1 MTTPHS
7 PPKRRTTRTR
17 VIRVLLFVAVAVSL
31 VITLRGL
38 DPGHLWAVVTDADPR
53 WLTLAVLANVASQV
67 TRALGWNAM
76 FTGSRIRLG
85 LLVRIEF
92 AVQAAAAVSPEG
104 VGEFVRVGY
113 LLREGVARTVTVTLM
128 LVRKF
133 FSSLGLVPFL
143 VVIWWPGS
151 GMPGWAV
158 AVAWAYLAV
167 LTVESLLIVRV
178 ARTPSAPAREGRL
191 RQIVFD
197 ARTALGPV
205 RRPRVFAEVG
215 AAGLVTRALDL
226 VAAAAVA
233 KALGLG
239 LSAAVLVLVLLS
251 VEVSNIMPTLP
262 GQVGTFE
269 AAVLAATA
277 GVLGQAEGLAFAL
290 VFHAQQVLP
299 QIPLGMM
306 TMAGRSLLPN
316 RSKQDPT

>member
-1 MTTPHS
+1 VTPTES
-7 PPKRRTTRTR
+7 PPKSRSTRHG
-17 VIRVLLFVAVAVSL
+17 VIRALLSAAVAVGL
-31 VITLRGL
+31 VFTLRGM
-38 DPGHLWAVVTDADPR
+38 DPDRLRAVLTDADPR
-53 WLTLAVLANVASQV
+53 WLAVAVVANVASQV

-76 FTGSRIRLG
+76 FTESRIRFP

-151 GMPGWAV
+151 GVPDWAV
-158 AVAWAYLAV
+158 GIAWAYLAV
-167 LTVESLLIVRV
+167 LTVESALIVRV

-191 RQIVFD
+191 RRIVFD
-197 ARTALGPV
+197 ARTSLGPV
-205 RRPRVFAEVG
+205 RHPRVFAEVG

-233 KALGLG
+233 KALDLR

-251 VEVSNIMPTLP
+251 IEVSNILPTLP
-262 GQVGTFE
+262 GQLGTFE
-269 AAVLAATA
+269 AAVLGATA
-277 GVLGQAEGLAFAL
+277 GVIGQAEGLAFAL

-306 TMAGRSLLPN
+306 AMAGNSFLRD
-316 RSKQDPT
+316 RSKRNST